1 MQLTVILLIAF
12 YKYFILKILDNE
24 RLEVNDTMIDR
35 YVEDAND
42 KGDLSLNV
50 IDVLYYVPKVRTS
63 INKTIFTIKEYIRS
77 NKLSIIT
84 KNDFFIL
91 VIP

>member
-1 MQLTVILLIAF
+1 MAF
-12 YKYFILKILDNE
+12 YKFIILKILDNE

-50 IDVLYYVPKVRTS
+50 IDVLYYVPKVRMS
-63 INKTIFTIKEYIRS
+63 LNLY
-77 NKLSIIT
+77 
-84 KNDFFIL
+84 DFAIEQ
-91 VIP
+91 

>member
-1 MQLTVILLIAF
+1 M
-12 YKYFILKILDNE
+12 KILDNE

-50 IDVLYYVPKVRTS
+50 IDVLYYVPKVS
-63 INKTIFTIKEYIRS
+63 MSLNLNEFGIKQEMAIALIQEEVYH
-77 NKLSIIT
+77 N
-84 KNDFFIL
+84 
-91 VIP
+91 

>member
-1 MQLTVILLIAF
+1 MQLPNILLIAF
-12 YKYFILKILDNE
+12 YKFFILKILDNE

-50 IDVLYYVPKVRTS
+50 IDVLYYVPKVRMS
-63 INKTIFTIKEYIRS
+63 IKIK
-77 NKLSIIT
+77 NFII
-84 KNDFFIL
+84 KQKMI
-91 VIP
+91 

>member
-1 MQLTVILLIAF
+1 MT
-12 YKYFILKILDNE
+12 ILDNE

-50 IDVLYYVPKVRTS
+50 IDVLYYVPKVRICVE
-63 INKTIFTIKEYIRS
+63 INNFTIK
-77 NKLSIIT
+77 
-84 KNDFFIL
+84 
-91 VIP
+91 

>member
-1 MQLTVILLIAF
+1 MLIAF
-12 YKYFILKILDNE
+12 YKIFILTILDNE

-50 IDVLYYVPKVRTS
+50 IDVLYYVPKVS
-63 INKTIFTIKEYIRS
+63 MSLNLNEFGIKPIFRKIIQF
-77 NKLSIIT
+77 LSI
-84 KNDFFIL
+84 
-91 VIP
+91 

>member
-1 MQLTVILLIAF
+1 M
-12 YKYFILKILDNE
+12 KILDNE

-50 IDVLYYVPKVRTS
+50 IDVLYYVPKVS
-63 INKTIFTIKEYIRS
+63 MSLN
-77 NKLSIIT
+77 L
-84 KNDFFIL
+84 NDFTLTINF
-91 VIP
+91 PK

>member
-1 MQLTVILLIAF
+1 M
-12 YKYFILKILDNE
+12 KILDNE

-50 IDVLYYVPKVRTS
+50 IDVLYYVPKVS
-63 INKTIFTIKEYIRS
+63 MSLNLNEFVIKQEMIALIREEVYH
-77 NKLSIIT
+77 N
-84 KNDFFIL
+84 
-91 VIP
+91 